1 MMSSLGQS
9 HLARSSTAFVLV
21 ALLSLLAFSA
31 QASETPKPAELN
43 EEQRA
48 KIEKGEI
55 LVEVDQGES
64 INRGVIIG
72 IVQDPLSDVVPL
84 VAQCWE
90 YAAYRE
96 VVENTR
102 LEDRVEDEDGVIV
115 CSGTAKTP
123 FPASDR
129 HGHFR
134 VHNRTEHLNGER
146 SFVSTF
152 NYVEDSG
159 NLEDMFGY
167 WVLTPYGPN
176 DEHTLLKHVLN
187 VDIGGWIPSFL
198 IRWATRRT
206 LPGTVTNMRQH
217 LDSEGVREESKDF
230 WQDYSY

>member
-1 MMSSLGQS
+1 MKQTQSNSL
-9 HLARSSTAFVLV
+9 LARLAALSFVAV
-21 ALLSLLAFSA
+21 ALLLISSSA
-31 QASETPKPAELN
+31 VASETPEMADLSD
-43 EEQRA
+43 EQIA
-48 KIEKGEI
+48 QIERGEI
-55 LVEVDQGES
+55 IIDVEQGES
-64 INRGVIIG
+64 INRGVIVG
-72 IVQDPLSDVVPL
+72 IVQDPLRDVVPL

-90 YAAYRE
+90 YAAYRD

-102 LEDRVEDEDGVIV
+102 LEDRVEDEEGVIV

-134 VHNRTEHLNGER
+134 VHNRTEHLNGQR
-146 SFVSTF
+146 AFVSNF
-152 NYVEDSG
+152 DYVKDSG

-206 LPGTVTNMRQH
+206 LPGTVTSMRQY
-217 LDSEGVREESKDF
+217 LDSDGTRDEDRDF
-230 WQDYSY
+230 WEDYSY